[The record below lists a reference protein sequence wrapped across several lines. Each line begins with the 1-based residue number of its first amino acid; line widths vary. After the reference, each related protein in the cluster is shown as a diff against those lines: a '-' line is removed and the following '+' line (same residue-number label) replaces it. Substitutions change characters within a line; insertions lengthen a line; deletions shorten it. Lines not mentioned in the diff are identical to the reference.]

1 MRARQRLLVIIG
13 ALVVTFLGG
22 YSIMAQN
29 TPTPTATA
37 SPEASPGASPGASPQ
52 ASPVGTPIGLPV
64 GNAEEGQKLVTQCLG
79 CHSVDGSVVVGP
91 SWKDLYGHE
100 VELEDGTKV
109 IANEAYITQSIKDPT
124 SQIVKGFPP
133 AMPPYAYLTD
143 QQIADIVAYIK
154 TLSPEGQEEG
164 D

>member
-1 MRARQRLLVIIG
+1 MRGQQRLLVIIG
-13 ALVVTFLGG
+13 TLILTLAGG
-22 YSIMAQN
+22 FSIMAQN
-29 TPTPTATA
+29 TPTPSPSATA
-37 SPEASPGASPGASPQ
+37 SPSPSPMASP
-52 ASPVGTPIGLPV
+52 SPVGTPIGLPV

-79 CHSVDGSVVVGP
+79 CHSVDGSILVGP

-109 IANEAYITQSIKDPT
+109 IADEAYLYKSITDPA

-133 AMPPYAYLTD
+133 AMPPYSYLTD
-143 QQIADIVAYIK
+143 QQIADIIAYIK
-154 TLSPEGQEEG
+154 TLSEPEHEDDNG

>member
-1 MRARQRLLVIIG
+1 M
-13 ALVVTFLGG
+13 
-22 YSIMAQN
+22 
-29 TPTPTATA
+29 
-37 SPEASPGASPGASPQ
+37 
-52 ASPVGTPIGLPV
+52 
-64 GNAEEGQKLVTQCLG
+64 
-79 CHSVDGSVVVGP
+79 VGP

-154 TLSPEGQEEG
+154 TLSPEGQQEG

>member
-13 ALVVTFLGG
+13 ALMVTFLGG

-79 CHSVDGSVVVGP
+79 CHSVDGSILVGP

-109 IANEAYITQSIKDPT
+109 IADEAYIYNSIKNPT

-143 QQIADIVAYIK
+143 QQIADIIAYIQ
-154 TLSPEGQEEG
+154 TLSPEGEEH
-164 D
+164 DD